1 MTIRWNQ
8 VALAAA
14 AGFLLG
20 AVFSDFYRSHRRPGP
35 PPRGGGPMEMFSRE
49 LGLDKAQSA
58 KLSAIF
64 EKYRPEMDKVME
76 ENRPRMEA
84 VRLKMKAEV
93 KAALT
98 PEQAARLE
106 ELEKNFG
113 PGGKHHGP
121 GGEPPDGFRGPPPGG
136 HERR

>member
-1 MTIRWNQ
+1 
-8 VALAAA
+8 
-14 AGFLLG
+14 
-20 AVFSDFYRSHRRPGP
+20 
-35 PPRGGGPMEMFSRE
+35 MEMFSRE
-49 LGLDKAQSA
+49 LGLSDEQRD

-93 KAALT
+93 KTVLTAA
-98 PEQAARLE
+98 QAARLE
-106 ELEKNFG
+106 ELEKDFG

-121 GGEPPDGFRGPPPGG
+121 GGPPPDGLRGPPPGDHG
-136 HERR
+136 RR